1 MNDLKKF
8 TRYNLEDQFALN
20 GKITQAEVFDM
31 DGNGSLDVVI
41 LDESGQINI
50 MYG

>member
-1 MNDLKKF
+1 MNEEKKF
-8 TRYNLEDQFALN
+8 TRFDLDDQFALN

-31 DGNGSLDVVI
+31 DANGQSDIVT

-50 MYG
+50 FY